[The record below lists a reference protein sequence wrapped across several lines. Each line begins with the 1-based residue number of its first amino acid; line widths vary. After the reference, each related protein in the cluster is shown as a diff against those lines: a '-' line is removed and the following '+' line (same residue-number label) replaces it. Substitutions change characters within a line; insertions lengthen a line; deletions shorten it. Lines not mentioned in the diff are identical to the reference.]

1 MDVLAV
7 GLGDDH
13 DVGHLH
19 DAALDALQ
27 LVAGTRNLQQH
38 EHVDH
43 RMYGRFGLSHADRF
57 DEDDVESGSFA
68 QDDRFAGF
76 AGYAAE
82 RPGRRGGADEDL
94 GIGRDTLHAGLVAE
108 DRTAAALRAGVDG
121 QYRQLVLERGDH
133 IAYGFDEGRF
143 SGSRD
148 ARDADAYRFPGMRQA
163 LFDDLLRLGIV
174 VGVAAF
180 YQGDGLRKRRD
191 VALKN
196 ALDVLFGGE
205 CTLFLSDEIGID
217 YGLVFHTFGY
227 GQGALVVGVG
237 ILFFVMVYLG
247 E

>member
-1 MDVLAV
+1 MKVDFPAP
-7 GLGDDH
+7 
-13 DVGHLH
+13 
-19 DAALDALQ
+19 
-27 LVAGTRNLQQH
+27 GTPVMPMRT
-38 EHVDH
+38 DFPAC
-43 RMYGRFGLSHADRF
+43 GRH
-57 DEDDVESGSFA
+57 
-68 QDDRFAGF
+68 
-76 AGYAAE
+76 
-82 RPGRRGGADEDL
+82 
-94 GIGRDTLHAGLVAE
+94 
-108 DRTAAALRAGVDG
+108 
-121 QYRQLVLERGDH
+121 
-133 IAYGFDEGRF
+133 
-143 SGSRD
+143 
-148 ARDADAYRFPGMRQA
+148 
-163 LFDDLLRLGIV
+163 LLRLGIV

>member
-1 MDVLAV
+1 MKTL
-7 GLGDDH
+7 
-13 DVGHLH
+13 
-19 DAALDALQ
+19 
-27 LVAGTRNLQQH
+27 
-38 EHVDH
+38 
-43 RMYGRFGLSHADRF
+43 
-57 DEDDVESGSFA
+57 
-68 QDDRFAGF
+68 
-76 AGYAAE
+76 
-82 RPGRRGGADEDL
+82 
-94 GIGRDTLHAGLVAE
+94 GRDTLHAGLVAE